1 MASYLWLTADLQG
14 PVEYPDYYLTA
25 GPEAAAA
32 ADDLMLTQGWSRFRW
47 PALLAGRPDSLAYLP
62 ELHDQLMRGRVV
74 SRATGGPV
82 VGITAYLSAPSRRIQ
97 LYNSISKAGGGVRFE
112 VGDLYGTQQ
121 LVAQLDG
128 WRDSLY
134 QVEIFSPF
142 SQQYAAPGP
151 GALRLREG
159 LAPALLRRHVLA
171 GVQRQFYQGPHVAY
185 RAPRADRLAFYGK
198 PDEHYR
204 LDDYTRFK
212 VLEEVMREYV
222 PGVLVRIRKDGFHF
236 LVMNDD
242 ARGVLED
249 PLVLLDGLPIFDT
262 NHIMAFDPLKTKQLD
277 VITKRYILGPQ
288 VFNGIVSYATYK
300 GDLAGFP
307 LAAHALLQEYEGLQG
322 QREFYAPR
330 YETPQQRQSRLPHFR
345 NLLY

>member
-1 MASYLWLTADLQG
+1 M
-14 PVEYPDYYLTA
+14 
-25 GPEAAAA
+25 
-32 ADDLMLTQGWSRFRW
+32 
-47 PALLAGRPDSLAYLP
+47 
-62 ELHDQLMRGRVV
+62 
-74 SRATGGPV
+74 
-82 VGITAYLSAPSRRIQ
+82 
-97 LYNSISKAGGGVRFE
+97 
-112 VGDLYGTQQ
+112 
-121 LVAQLDG
+121 
-128 WRDSLY
+128 
-134 QVEIFSPF
+134 EIFSPF

-159 LAPALLRRHVLA
+159 LAPALLRRHVQA

-262 NHIMAFDPLKTKQLD
+262 NRIMVFDPLKIKQLD
-277 VITKRYILGPQ
+277 VTTKRYILGPQ

-307 LAAHALLQEYEGLQG
+307 LAAYALLQEYEGLQG